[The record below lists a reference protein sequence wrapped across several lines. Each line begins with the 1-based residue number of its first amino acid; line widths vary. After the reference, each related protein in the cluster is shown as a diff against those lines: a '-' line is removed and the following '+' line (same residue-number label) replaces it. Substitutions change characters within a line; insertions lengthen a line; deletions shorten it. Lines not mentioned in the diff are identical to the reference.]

1 METSHAIA
9 SPEAFVSQPAVL
21 SWWRRISGKMLG
33 GPMISLGI
41 LGALVFVAV
50 FADFLAPYPYNST
63 SGYTPEVGKLRDK
76 YLPPMWQARGKS
88 QFILG
93 TDQQG
98 RDILTRLIYGSRISL
113 KVAVA
118 AVIVS
123 GIIGTSLGILS
134 GYIGGWVDQ
143 VVMRITDSW
152 LALPP
157 VTFAILLAAVVKPN
171 EWNIVIILGVVYWTR
186 YARVIRGEVLSL
198 KERDYVR
205 LAVVAGCSQLRIMWT
220 HLLPNIANSAVVL
233 ATLQLGVVVIAEAT
247 LSFLGVGVPS
257 PQPAWGVMLND
268 GRAGLMTGSWW
279 LSVFP
284 GLSIMLVVLAA
295 SSLGDWFRVWSDPQ
309 LRQL

>member
-1 METSHAIA
+1 
-9 SPEAFVSQPAVL
+9 
-21 SWWRRISGKMLG
+21 
-33 GPMISLGI
+33 
-41 LGALVFVAV
+41 
-50 FADFLAPYPYNST
+50 
-63 SGYTPEVGKLRDK
+63 
-76 YLPPMWQARGKS
+76 MWQARGKP

-118 AVIVS
+118 AVLVS
-123 GIIGTSLGILS
+123 GIIGTALGILS

-152 LALPP
+152 LALPAL
-157 VTFAILLAAVVKPN
+157 TFAILLAAVVKPS
-171 EWNIVIILGVVYWTR
+171 EWNIVVILGIVYWTR

-205 LAVVAGCSQLRIMWT
+205 LAIVAGCSRLRIMWT
-220 HLLPNIANSAVVL
+220 HILPNVANSAVVI

-284 GLSIMLVVLAA
+284 GLCIVFVVLAA

>member
-1 METSHAIA
+1 MDSSHTIATTETFS
-9 SPEAFVSQPAVL
+9 SQPVGL
-21 SWWRRISGKMLG
+21 SFWRRVAIRLHG
-33 GPMISLGI
+33 GPLISLGI
-41 LGALVFVAV
+41 LGGLVFIAL
-50 FADFLAPYPYNST
+50 FADFLAPYPYNGT
-63 SGYTPEVGKLRDK
+63 SRYTPEVGELRNK
-76 YLPPMWQARGKS
+76 YLPPMWQARGKP

-98 RDILTRLIYGSRISL
+98 RDILSRLIYGSRISL

-118 AVIVS
+118 AVLVS
-123 GIIGTSLGILS
+123 GIIGTALGILS

-143 VVMRITDSW
+143 VVMRLTDSW

-157 VTFAILLAAVVKPN
+157 LTFAILLAAVVKPN

-198 KERDYVR
+198 RERDYVR
-205 LAVVAGCSQLRIMWT
+205 LAIVAGCSRFRIMWT
-220 HLLPNIANSAVVL
+220 HIMPNIANSAVVL

-284 GLSIMLVVLAA
+284 GLCIMLVVLAA